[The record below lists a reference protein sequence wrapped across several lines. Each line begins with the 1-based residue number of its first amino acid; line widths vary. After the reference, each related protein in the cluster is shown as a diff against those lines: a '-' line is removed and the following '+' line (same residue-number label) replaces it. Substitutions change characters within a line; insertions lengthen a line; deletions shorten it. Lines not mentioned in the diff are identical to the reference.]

1 MTPAPR
7 SDGELLPPHSEARA
21 PIPDYERE
29 VSRPNS
35 RERGW
40 NILATPGT
48 YILLAINIAVF
59 GWMVLHGVSPKDPTT
74 GQLSNMEPPTP
85 YILLAGQWWRLL
97 TATFVH
103 VGLLHI
109 ATNMWCLWNL
119 GLLGEPLLGPA
130 GLIAVYLI
138 TGIAGNL
145 LSLLFNVFH
154 RDGVS
159 VGAGASGAVFGIAGI
174 LIVLLS
180 NKKLPI
186 PALELNRLR
195 RSVIQF
201 AVLNLIIG
209 VGGQVILSIDTTSEY
224 GSIALTESNL
234 VIEEVALHAP
244 EGFGHVLFGHIE
256 QLLARNG
263 TTVHQM
269 ECFAAAS
276 GPGSFTGVRVGLA
289 ATKGLGEATGN
300 GLSRY
305 RIYGAGILRTAPL
318 RATVID
324 ARRGEVYAAVYNDRS
339 NWCCRKLW

>member
-1 MTPAPR
+1 M
-7 SDGELLPPHSEARA
+7 
-21 PIPDYERE
+21 PDFERE

-48 YILLAINIAVF
+48 YILLAINIVVF
-59 GWMVLHGVSPKDPTT
+59 GWMVLHGVSAKDPTT
-74 GQLSNMEPPTP
+74 AQLIHYGATNA
-85 YILLAGQWWRLL
+85 YLILAGQWWRLL

-130 GLIAVYLI
+130 GLVAVYLI

-145 LSLLFNVFH
+145 LSLCYNVVYH
-154 RDGVS
+154 HYVE

-186 PALELNRLR
+186 PAFELNRLR

-201 AVLNLIIG
+201 AVLNLVIG
-209 VGGQVILSIDTTSEY
+209 LGTIFTNIVRIDNFAHAGGFLSGLALGVPLVPRMTSGRTRY
-224 GSIALTESNL
+224 LQRQKLT
-234 VIEEVALHAP
+234 
-244 EGFGHVLFGHIE
+244 
-256 QLLARNG
+256 
-263 TTVHQM
+263 
-269 ECFAAAS
+269 FAAAA
-276 GPGSFTGVRVGLA
+276 FLLFLFA
-289 ATKGLGEATGN
+289 YFITKLH
-300 GLSRY
+300 Y
-305 RIYGAGILRTAPL
+305 
-318 RATVID
+318 
-324 ARRGEVYAAVYNDRS
+324 
-339 NWCCRKLW
+339 

>member
-1 MTPAPR
+1 MTPASQ
-7 SDGELLPPHSEARA
+7 SDGELLPPNSVARA

-29 VSRPNS
+29 ASRPNS

-74 GQLSNMEPPTP
+74 AQLVQYGATNA
-85 YILLAGQWWRLL
+85 YLVLAGQWWRLL

-103 VGLLHI
+103 VGLIHI

-130 GLIAVYLI
+130 GLIGVYLI
-138 TGIAGNL
+138 TGVAGNL

-154 RDGVS
+154 RDGIS

-186 PALELNRLR
+186 PAFELHRLR

-209 VGGQVILSIDTTSEY
+209 VGANFTSIVRIDNNAHIGGFLS
-224 GSIALTESNL
+224 
-234 VIEEVALHAP
+234 
-244 EGFGHVLFGHIE
+244 
-256 QLLARNG
+256 
-263 TTVHQM
+263 
-269 ECFAAAS
+269 
-276 GPGSFTGVRVGLA
+276 GLA
-289 ATKGLGEATGN
+289 LGVPLLPRMTSGRT
-300 GLSRY
+300 RY
-305 RIYGAGILRTAPL
+305 LERQKLTFAGAAFLLFLFAYFIAKLR
-318 RATVID
+318 
-324 ARRGEVYAAVYNDRS
+324 
-339 NWCCRKLW
+339 

>member
-1 MTPAPR
+1 MTPSPE
-7 SDGELLPPHSEARA
+7 SDGELLPPRSASAPPPMPDFQREAA
-21 PIPDYERE
+21 
-29 VSRPNS
+29 RPNS

-59 GWMVLHGVSPKDPTT
+59 GWMILHGVSAKDPTT
-74 GQLSNMEPPTP
+74 DQLIHYGATNA
-85 YILLAGQWWRLL
+85 YLILVGQWWRLL

-103 VGLLHI
+103 VGLIHI

-145 LSLLFNVFH
+145 LSLCFNVIS

-186 PALELNRLR
+186 PAFELNRLR

-209 VGGQVILSIDTTSEY
+209 VGANFTSIVRIDNHAHIGGFLSGLALGVPLVPRMTSGRTRY
-224 GSIALTESNL
+224 LQRQKLT
-234 VIEEVALHAP
+234 
-244 EGFGHVLFGHIE
+244 
-256 QLLARNG
+256 
-263 TTVHQM
+263 
-269 ECFAAAS
+269 FAAAT
-276 GPGSFTGVRVGLA
+276 FLLFLFA
-289 ATKGLGEATGN
+289 YFITK
-300 GLSRY
+300 
-305 RIYGAGILRTAPL
+305 LR
-318 RATVID
+318 
-324 ARRGEVYAAVYNDRS
+324 
-339 NWCCRKLW
+339 

>member
-1 MTPAPR
+1 MTPAPQ
-7 SDGELLPPHSEARA
+7 SEGELLPPHAA
-21 PIPDYERE
+21 ATQPPIPDYQRE

-59 GWMVLHGVSPKDPTT
+59 GWMVLHGVSAKDPTT
-74 GQLSNMEPPTP
+74 AQLIHYGATNA
-85 YILLAGQWWRLL
+85 YLVLAGQWWRLL

-130 GLIAVYLI
+130 GLIVVYLI

-145 LSLLFNVFH
+145 LSLFYNVLYH
-154 RDGVS
+154 DGIS

-186 PALELNRLR
+186 PAFELHRLR

-201 AVLNLIIG
+201 AALNLIIG
-209 VGGQVILSIDTTSEY
+209 FGANFTSIVRIDNHAHIGGFLSGLALGVPLVPRMTSGRTRY
-224 GSIALTESNL
+224 LQRQKLTFS
-234 VIEEVALHAP
+234 
-244 EGFGHVLFGHIE
+244 
-256 QLLARNG
+256 
-263 TTVHQM
+263 
-269 ECFAAAS
+269 AAA
-276 GPGSFTGVRVGLA
+276 FLLFLFA
-289 ATKGLGEATGN
+289 YFITK
-300 GLSRY
+300 
-305 RIYGAGILRTAPL
+305 LR
-318 RATVID
+318 
-324 ARRGEVYAAVYNDRS
+324 
-339 NWCCRKLW
+339 

>member
-1 MTPAPR
+1 MTPASQ
-7 SDGELLPPHSEARA
+7 SDGELLPPHSVARA

-29 VSRPNS
+29 ASRPNS

-59 GWMVLHGVSPKDPTT
+59 GWMVLHGVSPRDPTT
-74 GQLSNMEPPTP
+74 EQLIQYGATNAS

-130 GLIAVYLI
+130 GLIGVYLI

-145 LSLLFNVFH
+145 LSLLVNVFH

-186 PALELNRLR
+186 PAFELNRLR

-209 VGGQVILSIDTTSEY
+209 VGANFTSIVRIDNNAHIGGFLS
-224 GSIALTESNL
+224 
-234 VIEEVALHAP
+234 
-244 EGFGHVLFGHIE
+244 
-256 QLLARNG
+256 
-263 TTVHQM
+263 
-269 ECFAAAS
+269 
-276 GPGSFTGVRVGLA
+276 GLA
-289 ATKGLGEATGN
+289 LGVPLLPRMTSGRT
-300 GLSRY
+300 RY
-305 RIYGAGILRTAPL
+305 LERQKLTFAGAAFLLFLFAYFIAKLR
-318 RATVID
+318 
-324 ARRGEVYAAVYNDRS
+324 
-339 NWCCRKLW
+339 

>member
-1 MTPAPR
+1 MSPSSQ
-7 SDGELLPPHSEARA
+7 SDGEVLPPHAAGQA
-21 PIPDYERE
+21 PMPDYERE
-29 VSRPNS
+29 ASRPNS

-59 GWMVLHGVSPKDPTT
+59 GWMILHGVSAKEPTRD
-74 GQLSNMEPPTP
+74 QLIHYGATNA
-85 YILLAGQWWRLL
+85 YLILTGQWWRLL

-119 GLLGEPLLGPA
+119 GLLGEPLLGPV
-130 GLIAVYLI
+130 GLIVVYLV

-145 LSLLFNVFH
+145 LSLLSNVMA

-186 PALELNRLR
+186 PAFELNRLR

-201 AVLNLIIG
+201 AVLNLVLGIG
-209 VGGQVILSIDTTSEY
+209 ANFTSIVRIDNHAHIGGFLS
-224 GSIALTESNL
+224 
-234 VIEEVALHAP
+234 
-244 EGFGHVLFGHIE
+244 
-256 QLLARNG
+256 
-263 TTVHQM
+263 
-269 ECFAAAS
+269 
-276 GPGSFTGVRVGLA
+276 GLA
-289 ATKGLGEATGN
+289 LGVPLLPRMTSGRTRYLQRQKVTFAGAAFLLFLFAYFITK
-300 GLSRY
+300 
-305 RIYGAGILRTAPL
+305 LR
-318 RATVID
+318 
-324 ARRGEVYAAVYNDRS
+324 
-339 NWCCRKLW
+339 